1 MHREPM
7 SYRSHR
13 PGAAHSPGASSG
25 WEVISSRGRDLP
37 FPSLP
42 CGHHAWVQR
51 VRGATSAVSAGGAVV
66 HMYTSCG
73 QICLC
78 PAPSFAS
85 AAAASPPPHASPASL
100 QPRGPAQR
108 WPWRQGPSG
117 ACRMSENRGGW
128 SESPTRLRCVAGVLL
143 ELGLEKEHVTKQR
156 AERYVLKLDA
166 EAQARFKS
174 FLQNSSRNPH
184 TLFVLIHDHAHWDL
198 ARLVWLRHTAGLART
213 FFGITDVGE
222 SWDGGHSLK
231 PSAAG
236 GAASSADATAV
247 LQTLGAG
254 SDPRGPPG
262 AASESYRSRN

>member
-1 MHREPM
+1 MCTCTRAVD
-7 SYRSHR
+7 RS
-13 PGAAHSPGASSG
+13 
-25 WEVISSRGRDLP
+25 
-37 FPSLP
+37 
-42 CGHHAWVQR
+42 
-51 VRGATSAVSAGGAVV
+51 
-66 HMYTSCG
+66 
-73 QICLC
+73 
-78 PAPSFAS
+78 AS
-85 AAAASPPPHASPASL
+85 ARLRHLPRRLPPAPHASPASL

-108 WPWRQGPSG
+108 RPWRQGPSG
-117 ACRMSENRGGW
+117 TCRVSENRGGW

>member
-1 MHREPM
+1 
-7 SYRSHR
+7 
-13 PGAAHSPGASSG
+13 
-25 WEVISSRGRDLP
+25 
-37 FPSLP
+37 
-42 CGHHAWVQR
+42 
-51 VRGATSAVSAGGAVV
+51 
-66 HMYTSCG
+66 
-73 QICLC
+73 
-78 PAPSFAS
+78 
-85 AAAASPPPHASPASL
+85 
-100 QPRGPAQR
+100 
-108 WPWRQGPSG
+108 
-117 ACRMSENRGGW
+117 MSENRGGW

-222 SWDGGHSLK
+222 SWDDGHSLK

>member
-1 MHREPM
+1 MKCTEVLQESPARCSPQP
-7 SYRSHR
+7 RGIIR
-13 PGAAHSPGASSG
+13 LGGDFIQGAG
-25 WEVISSRGRDLP
+25 
-37 FPSLP
+37 PSLP
-42 CGHHAWVQR
+42 VP
-51 VRGATSAVSAGGAVV
+51 AVTMPGFSRFAEPAL
-66 HMYTSCG
+66 
-73 QICLC
+73 LC
-78 PAPSFAS
+78 PLGALLCTCTRAVDRSAS
-85 AAAASPPPHASPASL
+85 ARLRHLPRRLPPAPHASPASL

-117 ACRMSENRGGW
+117 ACRVSENRGGW